1 MRQTKFIDTV
11 VATEALGLESMADIA
26 GSMGQNTAV
35 TALGR
40 FSAES
45 DAKCFAIMG
54 RFAKPMLESAHA
66 DDEMKKK
73 DYWTNQ
79 SLTIEQASREI
90 VRDANKFSILP
101 KDVQKMLKPL
111 SKNKVALESAMAK
124 IDNRHSAKY
133 AALKFKLDQCKTAM
147 ESMLFNHFAN
157 LQNRKTANGMFGG
170 GYAGLE
176 SYSHQNAI
184 FYPKLEAL
192 TQWVNTSAAIYPKLS
207 KIKQLLNEITSVP
220 VHTQEIEVIFYD
232 ENGHEVRRVRREKLY
247 NTMEPIVPEAY
258 NTFTRKLT
266 LKKADFGKDIFFR
279 TTLLD
284 GMTAPFITPNELVRS
299 DFYVT
304 NVVLEDETELGKVLD
319 PKAGLMEGETF
330 NEMDWKGKMVKLI
343 PNPEEPN
350 KYYYVTGMFDGSEQ
364 SLVFAQASKSDPS
377 MEDIAYIEME
387 FKIHDIYMTQ
397 KANTDFRIVERRGFI
412 QAGAI
417 GRLDIPL
424 SQTEL
429 DMLDARLQGNFL
441 NKITNLASEYIT
453 HDKDYKWYKG
463 YKEMKAKVQE
473 AYRIDKTFTLYGE
486 QSIDMNIPGQVN
498 KVEAL
503 NLYLGSAFEVLKE
516 KLNVSAN
523 TQTDVQL
530 NLFSHTLHLPVLRQ
544 VLTHVTGTVDEEAN
558 GKFLGVAQDARV
570 HVITVGNDQSA
581 PVSSIVVGTD
591 KMDLMVKVDE
601 GVAPQDIEYPF
612 EIIPSYKETNL
623 ETTLFV
629 ETPTRVISDN
639 AVRSNRRPFIPA
651 MFMEYSSDFRV
662 LRGAAATLKVKGN
675 HIRTVY

>member
-26 GSMGQNTAV
+26 GSMGQNTAA

-40 FSAES
+40 FSTES
-45 DAKCFAIMG
+45 DNKCLAIMA
-54 RFAKPMLESAHA
+54 RFSKPMLESAHA
-66 DDEMKKK
+66 DEELKKK

-79 SLTIEQASREI
+79 SLTIETAAREI
-90 VRDANKFSILP
+90 VRDSNKFAILP
-101 KDVQKMLKPL
+101 KDVQKMLQPL
-111 SKNKVALESAMAK
+111 SKNKTALESAMVK
-124 IDNRHSAKY
+124 IENKKSAKY
-133 AALKFKLDQCKTAM
+133 AGLKFKYEQCKTAM

-157 LQNRKTANGMFGG
+157 LQNRKIANTGFST
-170 GYAGLE
+170 YAGLE
-176 SYSHQNAI
+176 SYSYQNAI

-192 TQWVNTSAAIYPKLS
+192 TQWVNTTAAIYPKLT
-207 KIKQLLNEITSVP
+207 KIKQLLNEIASVP

-232 ENGHEVRRVRREKLY
+232 ENGQEVRRVRREKLY
-247 NTMEPIVPEAY
+247 NTMEPEDVPEAY
-258 NTFTRKLT
+258 NTFTRT
-266 LKKADFGKDIFFR
+266 LKLMKKDFGKDIFFR

-284 GMTAPFITPNELVRS
+284 GMTAPFITPNEILRS
-299 DFYVT
+299 DFYIT
-304 NVVLEDETELGKVLD
+304 NIVLEDGTELGRIFD

-330 NEMDWKGKMVKLI
+330 NEMDWKGKMVKLV
-343 PNPEEPN
+343 PDKTQPE
-350 KYYYVTGMFDGSEQ
+350 KYYYISGMFDGSEQ
-364 SLVFAQASKSDPS
+364 SLVFAQSSKSEAG
-377 MEDIAYIEME
+377 MKDIAYIEIE
-387 FKIHDIYMTQ
+387 FKIHDIYMVQ

-412 QAGAI
+412 QSGAI
-417 GRLDIPL
+417 GRIDIPL

-429 DMLDARLQGNFL
+429 DMLDSRLQGNFL

-453 HDKDYKWYKG
+453 HDKDYKWYRG
-463 YKEMKAKVQE
+463 FKEMKAKVIE
-473 AYRIDKTFTLYGE
+473 NYKVDRNFTLYGE

-503 NLYLGSAFEVLKE
+503 NLYLGTAFEVLKE

-530 NLFSHTLHLPVLRQ
+530 NLFAHTLHLPVLNP
-544 VLTHVTGTVDEEAN
+544 VLTHITGTVDEEAN

-570 HVITVGNDQSA
+570 HVITIGNDQTA
-581 PVSSIVVGTD
+581 PISSIVVGSD
-591 KMDLMVKVDE
+591 KMDLMKQESE
-601 GVAPQDIEYPF
+601 GTAPQDIEYPF

-651 MFMEYSSDFRV
+651 MIMEYSSDFRV
-662 LRGAAATLKVKGN
+662 LRGAYASLKVKGF
-675 HIRTVY
+675 HTRTIY